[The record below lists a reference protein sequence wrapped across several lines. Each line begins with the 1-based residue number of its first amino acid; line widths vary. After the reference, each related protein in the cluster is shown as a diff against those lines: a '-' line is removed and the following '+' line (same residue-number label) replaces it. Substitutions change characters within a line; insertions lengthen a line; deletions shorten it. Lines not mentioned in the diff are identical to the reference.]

1 LPTICSQTQSGAI
14 GSPEQHLTS
23 KRVKGCWTLL
33 ANLRNEPKRQERKR
47 GADLARARGL
57 AGTRLSAAR
66 PHRVLRLNE
75 LKHSKPGFHI
85 IHLFGAAGAILP
97 LIVFSL
103 EKHLTPYSD
112 ASVALGG
119 FRVLVW
125 PTSVLTAGI
134 QHSHFTLTFLFA
146 ILLNFSIYLLVGCL
160 VWLGLQPRSVVYL
173 TFVGIMYLTF
183 VSVAGFCEWLLP

>member
-1 LPTICSQTQSGAI
+1 VLSGRSKQYLPSKPARGWIV
-14 GSPEQHLTS
+14 PE
-23 KRVKGCWTLL
+23 
-33 ANLRNEPKRQERKR
+33 NLRKEPKRRERKLGASFARER
-47 GADLARARGL
+47 GRAEARDSA
-57 AGTRLSAAR
+57 TRPPS
-66 PHRVLRLNE
+66 VVRLNE
-75 LKHSKPGFHI
+75 FKHSKSGLHI

-103 EKHLTPYSD
+103 EKHLIPYSD

-183 VSVAGFCEWLLP
+183 VSVAGFCEWLLR